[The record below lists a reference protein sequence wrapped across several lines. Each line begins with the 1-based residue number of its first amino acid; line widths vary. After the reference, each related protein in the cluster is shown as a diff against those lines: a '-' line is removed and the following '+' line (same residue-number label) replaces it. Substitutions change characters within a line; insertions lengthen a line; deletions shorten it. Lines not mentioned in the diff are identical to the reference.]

1 MLQGIKFFGLPHARL
16 ILPPQGTPTV
26 FAILT
31 KLPSDTEFFSHTSW
45 ASRQEQ
51 LTLNRTPNSALSL
64 RAHVHFREVKILIS
78 FNSQQ
83 PSTYAPPSILLSN
96 TEQSLEP
103 QPAPESP
110 SEPEVALPNGR
121 QALRVALA
129 DRSDLQKLAQALL
142 AAFEKLPANA
152 GPTDVIAVLKE
163 NRVAIHPNSS
173 FRRDQN
179 LMQPSVSLEAFIQSK
194 GTYMPTTGIELQDL
208 AGALIDHTLTHPLG
222 NFAGALSWANPL
234 SEVNQRKVL
243 DVVRSN
249 NANLHGLPLINPR
262 WGALDYLAGA
272 VRLSTT
278 DMQDPAKALE
288 KLLDSNRS
296 QALGEAIQRTLGSI
310 PTDRSAN
317 EGILAAIHLG
327 LDPESIDR
335 PVRNHVAGF
344 NLAADTYWN
353 RAPADVVSALAEHL
367 RSRTSVPELGAR
379 VLLARVAPQFLVK
392 DIPEGVNIGTQAWA
406 NLCLA
411 VARVEADSPGKTAS
425 MSFGEVMR
433 DAETKLPAS
442 ESTQKAVLI
451 DWAVANQVVAKYE
464 DEEYTAEV
472 IEHARSVFNQ
482 QHSDVKAASEL
493 LDIPM
498 PDRKA
503 MALDLLKKKW
513 GDGID
518 FEQKILRI
526 NYGPETRGMRFSDP
540 YSMLDV
546 TMQGLKLHDSW
557 QVFGTNTLDLEAF
570 TAFTHSNEF
579 NIPAAFNTA
588 FDNVTD
594 HYKAI
599 KKNLIMNAITHAPLE
614 DRDQFN
620 FGELRFFTEKSYMK
634 SSNPFV
640 SDRLFHTSKTIRVEA
655 KREGKIQ
662 SYAFDTEKGT
672 LQRIPA
678 DQSSREPKNDVRG
691 PEVVKFEE
699 YYPDAANRN
708 VTVALEHSR
717 RPPNHFRNSRV
728 QQVAAT
734 VVKGL
739 EIDSDSVK
747 RQAAGRTGSEK
758 RTDTLD
764 SIGNFLLDL
773 IPFRSAIVNFQKG
786 NYKDGITDLA
796 FDVFGLVTAG
806 VGTVAKVV
814 SGASKG
820 GSALASVLRATRIIG
835 ANTLSALNPLSGVGD
850 LAIGAGKL
858 TLAGASAVGE
868 GVQRLRGMAYGSD
881 LVDASYRFDAA
892 ATGIINQGGRRLEG
906 SAVQHEGKWFAFDS
920 GQQQPYGPPLEDFT
934 PRDVLMPPSPR
945 TRHSARYNPISR
957 PARPKQPDTRPREP
971 LPSDEYATSASTN
984 GALISDHFAADR
996 LPFTRE
1002 KFTLEMNGFYKDMAA
1017 GGMPPR
1023 PVIPD
1028 ITASTRPN
1036 EMIADALTKT
1046 DVLVFG
1052 ENHSEVASLVLMR
1065 DAMKTFKDSGV
1076 NAIYLEAATLDA
1088 YGLIADAALANN
1100 IKNRAGGSTIY
1111 DELKKAA
1118 DEFDIELMPLEHRY
1132 LTRHS
1137 DNPGYFS
1144 PLDTLPK
1151 SSTAFKAL
1159 SKQRLEEMNYYGA
1172 RQVMKN
1178 ELGGKSVVWV
1188 GRAHMNTSEGV
1199 PGIAELTGGIG
1210 ISVYQ
1215 NAAIPQSAVRK
1226 ANVPRVPSSTLSG
1239 SDMSAGDLQIDVK
1252 V

>member
-1 MLQGIKFFGLPHARL
+1 M
-16 ILPPQGTPTV
+16 
-26 FAILT
+26 
-31 KLPSDTEFFSHTSW
+31 
-45 ASRQEQ
+45 
-51 LTLNRTPNSALSL
+51 
-64 RAHVHFREVKILIS
+64 IS

-83 PSTYAPPSILLSN
+83 PLAYVPPSPLPSN
-96 TEQSLEP
+96 TEQPLEP
-103 QPAPESP
+103 QPTSDSP
-110 SEPEVALPNGR
+110 SEPEVALTNGR
-121 QALRVALA
+121 QALKISLS
-129 DRSDLQKLAQALL
+129 DRSDLQKLSQALR
-142 AAFEKLPANA
+142 AAFDKLPEGA
-152 GPTDVIAVLKE
+152 GPADVVAALKE
-163 NRVAIHPNSS
+163 NRVEIGPHSS

-194 GTYMPTTGIELQDL
+194 GTYMPTTAVELRDL
-208 AGALIDHTLTHPLG
+208 ADALIDHTLEHPLG

-234 SEVNQRKVL
+234 SEANQRKVF
-243 DVVRSN
+243 DIVASN
-249 NANLHGLPLINPR
+249 SADLRGLPLINPS
-262 WGALDYLAGA
+262 WSALDYLAGA

-288 KLLDSNRS
+288 ILLDSNRS
-296 QALGEAIQRTLGSI
+296 QALGEAIQSTLGSI

-379 VLLARVAPQFLVK
+379 LLLARVAPQFLVK

-433 DAETKLPAS
+433 DAETRLPAS

-451 DWAVANQVVAKYE
+451 DWAVANQVVDKYE
-464 DEEYTAEV
+464 DEEYTAGV

-557 QVFGTNTLDLEAF
+557 QVFGTSTLDLEAF

-579 NIPAAFNTA
+579 NIPTAFDNA
-588 FDNVTD
+588 FDNVTK
-594 HYKAI
+594 HYKDI
-599 KKNLIMNAITHAPLE
+599 KKNLIMNAITHAPFE
-614 DRDQFN
+614 DRDPLN

-634 SSNPFV
+634 SSIPFV

-655 KREGKIQ
+655 KRDGKIQ

-672 LQRIPA
+672 LQRIPE
-678 DQSSREPKNDVRG
+678 DQASTEPKNDVRG
-691 PEVVKFEE
+691 PEVVRFEE
-699 YYPDAANRN
+699 YYPDTANRY
-708 VTVALEHSR
+708 VTVARKQSH
-717 RPPNHFRNSRV
+717 RPPNHFRNSRI
-728 QQVAAT
+728 QDIAAT

-739 EIDSDSVK
+739 EIDSDAVK
-747 RQAAGRTGSEK
+747 RQAAGRTASEK
-758 RTDTLD
+758 RTDTLN
-764 SIGNFLLDL
+764 SIGDFLLDL

-868 GVQRLRGMAYGSD
+868 GVQRLRGMAHGSD

-920 GQQQPYGPPLEDFT
+920 GKQQPYGPPLEDFT

-945 TRHSARYNPISR
+945 TRHGARYDPISR
-957 PARPKQPDTRPREP
+957 PTRPKQPDTRPREP

-984 GALISDHFAADR
+984 GALIPDHFAADR

-1017 GGMPPR
+1017 GGMLPR

-1052 ENHSEVASLVLMR
+1052 EDHREVARLMLMR
-1065 DAMKTFKDSGV
+1065 DNMKTFKDSGV
-1076 NAIYLEAATLDA
+1076 NAIYLEGATLDA
-1088 YGLIADAALANN
+1088 YGLIADASLAYN
-1100 IKNRAGGSTIY
+1100 IENRSGGSTLY
-1111 DELKKAA
+1111 EELKKAA
-1118 DEFDIELMPLEHRY
+1118 EEFGIELMPLEHRY

-1137 DNPGYFS
+1137 DNPGYFAK
-1144 PLDTLPK
+1144 LDTLPK
-1151 SSTAFKAL
+1151 SSDAFKAL

-1172 RQVMKN
+1172 RQVMKK

-1188 GRAHMNTSEGV
+1188 GRNHMNTTEGV

-1210 ISVYQ
+1210 IAVYQ
-1215 NAAIPQSAVRK
+1215 KSGIAESVARKGILPKTASAD
-1226 ANVPRVPSSTLSG
+1226 T
-1239 SDMSAGDLQIDVK
+1239 AGDLQIDVK